1 MSVLIGK
8 PYVFVPFKV
17 SFLAKTQLRRRK
29 GRGNGDISQN
39 EGFQFELRKNFQMV
53 KAVNHCIEMPE
64 EKEKERKRELLQ
76 LGNSGVH
83 KSLGNSDD
91 LDPLCP

>member
-1 MSVLIGK
+1 
-8 PYVFVPFKV
+8 
-17 SFLAKTQLRRRK
+17 
-29 GRGNGDISQN
+29 
-39 EGFQFELRKNFQMV
+39 MV
-53 KAVNHCIEMPE
+53 KAVNPCIEMPE

-83 KSLGNSDD
+83 KSLGNSDN

>member
-1 MSVLIGK
+1 MGIYYRMRDS
-8 PYVFVPFKV
+8 
-17 SFLAKTQLRRRK
+17 S
-29 GRGNGDISQN
+29 
-39 EGFQFELRKNFQMV
+39 FELRKNFQMV

-83 KSLGNSDD
+83 KSLGNSDN